1 MYPLRVSSLTK
12 TMAFVCFG
20 FAGAFLVSAFMLFGT
35 LLLGH
40 VRPEWMEAFKLG
52 YTLFG
57 FAAGGTLGLL
67 IQRRASKHRD

>member
-1 MYPLRVSSLTK
+1 MYSFRVSSFTK

-20 FAGAFLVSAFMLFGT
+20 AAGAFLVSSFMLFGT

-40 VRPEWMEAFKLG
+40 VRPVWMEAFKPG

-57 FAAGGTLGLL
+57 FAAGGAVGLL
-67 IQRRASKHRD
+67 IQRRASKRND